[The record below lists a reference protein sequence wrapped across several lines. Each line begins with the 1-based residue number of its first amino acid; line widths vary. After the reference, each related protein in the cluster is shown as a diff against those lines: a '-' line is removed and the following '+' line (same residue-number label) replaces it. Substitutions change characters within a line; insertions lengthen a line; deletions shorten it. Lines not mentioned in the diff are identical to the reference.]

1 MQNDMTNEELNIL
14 IRWKKR
20 SDTYKLVRMKTEAI
34 AYAAR
39 GVGLDT
45 VAEVVERTEETVR
58 DWLSQW
64 RQGRAEPSW

>member
-1 MQNDMTNEELNIL
+1 M
-14 IRWKKR
+14 RA
-20 SDTYKLVRMKTEAI
+20 EAVVC
-34 AYAAR
+34 AAR

-58 DWLSQW
+58 EWLSQW